1 MCASIYGM
9 IIIFIS
15 KLILLALFLFDNS
28 AIALFVVGFLNFYRN
43 SFGGVHDACFFRCGI
58 KFLIERFYRAWF
70 SVAQVLRKNWDFNLS
85 SSLFVFC

>member
-1 MCASIYGM
+1 M
-9 IIIFIS
+9 
-15 KLILLALFLFDNS
+15 LA
-28 AIALFVVGFLNFYRN
+28 
-43 SFGGVHDACFFRCGI
+43 FRFGI